1 MPAYYGLVVTG
12 KKPCF
17 AQSSKLNNNC
27 KLSCYKY
34 NSLYK
39 SSKVHSST
47 RYLFILYIYRFSSII
62 KQVSYLQVSL
72 YEVEKQKADTI
83 SPQQGYSTGPLSPSP
98 IIIIGRMLSF
108 YNSFMDS
115 FAVVS

>member
-1 MPAYYGLVVTG
+1 MAYSGLVATG
-12 KKPCF
+12 KTLYF
-17 AQSSKLNNNC
+17 AQSSTLNNHC

-47 RYLFILYIYRFSSII
+47 RYFILYIYRFSSII
-62 KQVSYLQVSL
+62 KQVSYLQVLL

-83 SPQQGYSTGPLSPSP
+83 SPQQSYSTGPLSPSP